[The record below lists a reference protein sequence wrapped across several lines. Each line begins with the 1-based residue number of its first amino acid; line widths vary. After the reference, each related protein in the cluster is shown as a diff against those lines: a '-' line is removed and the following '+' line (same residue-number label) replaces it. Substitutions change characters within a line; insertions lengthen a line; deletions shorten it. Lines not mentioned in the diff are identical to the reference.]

1 MWFISNPDNFDDVV
15 CAVRPTTYQP
25 DSRDDVARA
34 QSSPVTSVLPS
45 FILPTPEMASSTGVA
60 SAAVLLMPMQAWY
73 SVKSAGYETQDT
85 AALNIKSKSKNLRC
99 DIVAR
104 LSPITASLNGV
115 PDPLAP
121 SRNWTR
127 NGTTIFH
134 AFPAA
139 THSPSSVR
147 YLPHRINPLRSFLR
161 KGAPPSSAK
170 KSIDSR
176 TILLHLLLTTE
187 ATEQR
192 SLSAFYG
199 VIAWLAF
206 SYTTIL
212 I

>member
-1 MWFISNPDNFDDVV
+1 MIKIDV
-15 CAVRPTTYQP
+15 
-25 DSRDDVARA
+25 
-34 QSSPVTSVLPS
+34 
-45 FILPTPEMASSTGVA
+45 
-60 SAAVLLMPMQAWY
+60 
-73 SVKSAGYETQDT
+73 
-85 AALNIKSKSKNLRC
+85 
-99 DIVAR
+99 IVAR
-104 LSPITASLNGV
+104 LSPISLNGV

-127 NGTTIFH
+127 NGTNIIH

-139 THSPSSVR
+139 THSPPSVR

-176 TILLHLLLTTE
+176 TILPHLLTTE

-192 SLSAFYG
+192 TLSAFYG